1 MEASRRFPTA
11 VCVLYALLV
20 AGALLLVSGS
30 IAMGRSETWARFQS
44 GLAAVGEAMRL
55 PEGEDRAAR
64 LKAAVAAF
72 HGILVER
79 PELVRVRLEL
89 ARTFFLM
96 GEDSLARAHFE
107 TVLAGNIPE
116 PVAAN
121 VRGFLNALRARKRWH
136 VRFGAGIAPDSNIG
150 ASSGERTLKIDT
162 AFGRLPFTLND
173 PNEKESGVGLS
184 VWTGGEYQYPLS
196 PSWRLR
202 AGGDLSRREY
212 RGGAFDR
219 MTLSGHAGPRWL
231 IDARTEASL
240 LLDARRHWSGGKG
253 QYRETGPRLEVQ
265 RRLTRRVTAFAG
277 ASRHER
283 RYDRSPAYNGPV
295 TGFHGGVSWIAAP
308 ALRLDLSAGLSRE
321 RPDKARNKR
330 NEGRWASLG
339 ASWALGRGFTV
350 SGTATLRR
358 TAYDGPQRPFTQA
371 GEKREDE
378 TTTWR
383 LSAHNRGLTLWGFSP
398 RISLVRESRESNAQ
412 LHDYERTSGELQFV
426 RLF

>member
-1 MEASRRFPTA
+1 MTRL
-11 VCVLYALLV
+11 LYALLAAGLLV
-20 AGALLLVSGS
+20 LAGAS
-30 IAMGRSETWARFQS
+30 IAYGQGRDIGARFEG
-44 GLAAVGEAMRL
+44 GLAAVAEAMRL
-55 PEGEDRAAR
+55 PEGEAR
-64 LKAAVAAF
+64 TAKLSEAVAAF
-72 HGILVER
+72 HGILVAR
-79 PELVRVRLEL
+79 PGLVRVRLEL
-89 ARTFFLM
+89 ARAFFLM
-96 GEDSLARAHFE
+96 GEDSLARRHFE
-107 TVLAGNIPE
+107 TVLAGDIPE
-116 PVAAN
+116 AVAAN
-121 VRGFLNALRARKRWH
+121 VRRFLNAIRARKTWH
-136 VRFGAGIAPDSNIG
+136 VRFGMGLAPDSNIG
-150 ASSGERTLKIDT
+150 ASSGERTVMIDT
-162 AFGRLPFTLND
+162 LFGRLPFTLND

-184 VWTGGEYQYPLS
+184 IWTGGEYQHPLL

-202 AGGDLSRREY
+202 AGGELSRREY

-219 MTLSGHAGPRWL
+219 MTLAGHAGPRWL

-253 QYRETGPRLEVQ
+253 QYRETGPRIEAQ
-265 RRLTRRVTAFAG
+265 RRLTRRVTAHAG

-283 RYDRSPAYNGPV
+283 RYDRSKRFDGPV

-308 ALRLDLSAGLSRE
+308 TLRLDLSAGLSRE
-321 RPDKARNKR
+321 RPDKARNNR

-339 ASWALGRGFTV
+339 ASWALGWGFTV

-358 TAYDGPQRPFTQA
+358 TAYDGPQPPFTRA

-398 RISLVRESRESNAQ
+398 RVSLVRESRESNAQ